1 MTENYTIKIEI
12 PLTSDYTKISNKIIN
27 DKRLSGNAR
36 TLLAHMLSNSTKW
49 KYTVNGLVQGTGFGI
64 DAVQSALKELEEYYY
79 VKRIRLYPSKKWRRK
94 RIKYVY
100 IIFSL
105 PKEVILEKHSDILI
119 NKYPEVYEYLIKESY
134 QEKQDTNQEYL
145 AGDNYKNMGIAE
157 SKPKQRKNKK
167 ILSLSNNIID
177 KKVCQEEILEKNKN
191 LCDDMI
197 FSTDNQW
204 GGLQSIVNPSQ
215 TNTNITNTNITI
227 NNIKKK
233 DKRRNVNANNITY
246 TDEIYQEKNI
256 ENFSSSSNKK
266 INKQS
271 KKQTD
276 KTEIIVTPEMRKE
289 VKEMFNNTC
298 IDLIKVEEIDEP
310 RARLIAKVYKKEYGL
325 KYFQEVFTKVQKS
338 DFLCGRLDK
347 KYSKKRDEEK
357 QNFRADFDWILNT
370 KHFLRIHEGCYDNW
384 EKENTK
390 TKKHK
395 PSFDMEAYDNYSIF
409 DDYKDEE
416 EQHKPSYNIQE
427 YESHDICDD
436 EEEFKRH
443 IAQLKSGKDA
453 EEAEK
458 GEGEKQE
465 NQEDIWDKYDKILL
479 DMESQD
485 DIQNDKLP
493 ENAQITQ
500 TLVEEKVN
508 EANEDELVLN
518 ETLYDMAYETENNNV
533 ETYASQ
539 SVSAEFDEQKYE
551 QKDEPKFEESH
562 NDIENINLYA
572 KTDNLHIANL
582 GNLGNFTN
590 NKQNDKSCK
599 RTYNPKVYFEM
610 NYNVS
615 SSYTTKYANDSNF
628 YQNSM
633 CKIKNK
639 DYLEEYDKMLMS
651 IKPQTPLE
659 QSTKLLL

>member
-1 MTENYTIKIEI
+1 
-12 PLTSDYTKISNKIIN
+12 
-27 DKRLSGNAR
+27 
-36 TLLAHMLSNSTKW
+36 
-49 KYTVNGLVQGTGFGI
+49 
-64 DAVQSALKELEEYYY
+64 
-79 VKRIRLYPSKKWRRK
+79 
-94 RIKYVY
+94 
-100 IIFSL
+100 
-105 PKEVILEKHSDILI
+105 
-119 NKYPEVYEYLIKESY
+119 
-134 QEKQDTNQEYL
+134 
-145 AGDNYKNMGIAE
+145 
-157 SKPKQRKNKK
+157 
-167 ILSLSNNIID
+167 
-177 KKVCQEEILEKNKN
+177 
-191 LCDDMI
+191 MI

-271 KKQTD
+271 KKQTDKTEIIVTPEMRKEVKEMFNNTCIDLIKVEEIDEPRARLIAKVYKKEYGLKYFQEVFTKVQKSDFLCGRLDKKYSKKRDEEKQNFRADFDWILNTKHFLRIHEGCYDNWEKENTKTKKQTD